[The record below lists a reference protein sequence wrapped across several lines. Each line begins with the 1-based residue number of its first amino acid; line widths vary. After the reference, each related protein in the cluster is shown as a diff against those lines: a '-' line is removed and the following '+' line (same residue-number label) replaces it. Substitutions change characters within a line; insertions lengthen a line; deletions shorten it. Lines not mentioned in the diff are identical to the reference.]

1 MIDHEAITY
10 AREKG
15 LTDPVFK
22 TGKMQNG
29 LVQKMNYMKS
39 KHRSSLL
46 LRKWSIDGYWC
57 RQNDVLKIE
66 DPASF
71 TDTIERVHINDITVE
86 EFMERFEKA
95 SRPCI
100 ITGVTDTWPGMEEWQ
115 LKVS

>member
-1 MIDHEAITY
+1 
-10 AREKG
+10 
-15 LTDPVFK
+15 
-22 TGKMQNG
+22 
-29 LVQKMNYMKS
+29 MKS

-86 EFMERFEKA
+86 EFMERYEKA

-115 LKVS
+115 LKVSSNDSPMD